1 MRLPTVLLDVFVT
14 TLFLYILLT
23 VLALGSFSESP
34 EETLPPVDL
43 AKSAM
48 PSAGVTTIEPVTL
61 TVNNGSDGIIYRI
74 GTDAITLPELRTRL
88 KERPPQAA
96 VVRIAATVR
105 FGDAMPLLGLLSEAG
120 ITNVTLAYRVSSS
133 QRD

>member
-23 VLALGSFSESP
+23 VLALGSFTEMP
-34 EETLPPVDL
+34 EDALTPIDLGKSVTPP
-43 AKSAM
+43 
-48 PSAGVTTIEPVTL
+48 AGITAIDPVTL
-61 TVNNGSDGIIYRI
+61 TVNNGSDGIVYRI
-74 GTDAITLPELRTRL
+74 GIDAVTLSELRSQL
-88 KERPPQAA
+88 QESPPQAA

-120 ITNVTLAYRVSSS
+120 ITNVTLAYRVEH
-133 QRD
+133 

>member
-23 VLALGSFSESP
+23 VLAFGSFSESP
-34 EETLPPVDL
+34 EETLPPIDL
-43 AKSAM
+43 ATSTTS
-48 PSAGVTTIEPVTL
+48 PAGLTAIEPVTI
-61 TVNNGSDGIIYRI
+61 TVRNGSSGIVYRI
-74 GTDAITLPELRTRL
+74 GTDAITLSELRSRL
-88 KERPPQAA
+88 HERSPQAA

-120 ITNVTLAYRVSSS
+120 ITNVTLAYRVEH
-133 QRD
+133 

>member
-23 VLALGSFSESP
+23 VLALGSFTDTT
-34 EETLPPVDL
+34 EETLPPIDL
-43 AKSAM
+43 GKSTT
-48 PSAGVTTIEPVTL
+48 PPAGVTTIEPVTL

-74 GTDAITLPELRTRL
+74 GTDAITLSDLRTRL
-88 KERPPQAA
+88 QANPPQAA
-96 VVRIAATVR
+96 VIRIAATVR

-120 ITNVTLAYRVSSS
+120 ITNVTLAYRVEH
-133 QRD
+133 

>member
-23 VLALGSFSESP
+23 VLALGSFTEMP
-34 EETLPPVDL
+34 EDALTPIDLGKSVTPP
-43 AKSAM
+43 
-48 PSAGVTTIEPVTL
+48 AGITAIDPVTL
-61 TVNNGSDGIIYRI
+61 TVNNGSDGIVYRI
-74 GTDAITLPELRTRL
+74 GIDAVTLSELRSQL
-88 KERPPQAA
+88 QEHPPQAA

-120 ITNVTLAYRVSSS
+120 ITNVTLAYRVEH
-133 QRD
+133 